1 MYFQMYPSAVVNG
14 DVLTPVGFVVD
25 ADALTLNKHL

>member
-14 DVLTPVGFVVD
+14 DVLTPVGFVVE
-25 ADALTLNKHL
+25 AVAPALNKHL